1 MNKGLETYRNQ
12 EWLEQMLDY
21 VWTNH
26 FPDVEKLNEV
36 KIRYGRKAKRRL
48 GSIGLDRNDSTISI
62 ITINPIYQDIEV
74 PQHVIVAT
82 IVHEMTHYAHG
93 FNSMH
98 EQKQRHPH
106 RGGVIRKEFAERGL
120 EDMYLAQKS
129 WLDDNWLRI
138 LKKHFGPENIYK
150 PRRKSV
156 KIKIPWWISGL

>member
-12 EWLEQMLDY
+12 KWLEQMLDY

-48 GSIGLDRNDSTISI
+48 GSIGLDKNDSTISI
-62 ITINPIYQDIEV
+62 ITINPIYQDAEV

-138 LKKHFGPENIYK
+138 LEKHFG
-150 PRRKSV
+150 
-156 KIKIPWWISGL
+156 IKG